1 MFGSQLIINSVLLGI
16 GLAMDAFSVSIAN
29 GIADPAM
36 RKRRIMLIAGTF
48 AAFQFVMPLGGWVC
62 VHFVA
67 KQFTMV
73 QPAIPYIAF
82 VLLLLIG
89 GNMVHEGF
97 AKSNHEEPDNNKSG
111 NRLKLSTLFIQ
122 GVATSIDALSV
133 GFAIEEYRAVQ
144 AIFSSLIIG
153 VVTLAICLAGLL
165 FGRKIGAKF
174 ASRATIVGGIILIL
188 IGAEI
193 LIKSFL

>member
-1 MFGSQLIINSVLLGI
+1 MFGIQLIINSVLLGI

-73 QPAIPYIAF
+73 SAGNPVHRICPAAAHRRKYGARGFRKEQP
-82 VLLLLIG
+82 
-89 GNMVHEGF
+89 
-97 AKSNHEEPDNNKSG
+97 
-111 NRLKLSTLFIQ
+111 
-122 GVATSIDALSV
+122 
-133 GFAIEEYRAVQ
+133 
-144 AIFSSLIIG
+144 
-153 VVTLAICLAGLL
+153 
-165 FGRKIGAKF
+165 
-174 ASRATIVGGIILIL
+174 
-188 IGAEI
+188 
-193 LIKSFL
+193 